1 VKYIVG
7 GHMEMLGF
15 YGAKRS
21 VAELKLVQKQNQA
34 DVSVCR
40 TRTGLACE
48 SQYNYSLFP
57 ML

>member
-1 VKYIVG
+1 
-7 GHMEMLGF
+7 MLGF